1 MTIDQSTK
9 TAEGPP
15 AVLGKTASGLRIAG
29 LAAGFVMSIVDTTV
43 INVAGPE
50 VQHQLGLSLAGLTW
64 VVDGYT
70 LTFAAL
76 LLLAGSLANRFGAKT
91 VFLTGVTLFVLAST
105 LCGAAPNGAALVIG
119 RLIQG
124 VGAALSIPSSLGL
137 LANTFPD
144 PKQRAK
150 TVAIWSS
157 ISAGSAAVGPLLGGV
172 LVGTIGWRS
181 IFYLNIPIGI
191 VGLLLTTRLINPVP
205 GRRFKPALL
214 GHILSIV
221 GLAGLC
227 FGLIE
232 GGTFGWTSAPIIG
245 SFVVAVVAALFFLR
259 AESRAPE
266 PILPRGLFKIPRVQA
281 INSVSFLLNLGLFGV
296 IFMFGLFIQNARGAE
311 PLEAGL
317 QMLPLWGFF
326 VVGNLTF
333 ARITGKAG
341 TRWPMIAGLGSAAV
355 VTLALTT
362 ISSAMPYWVL
372 AVLIAIS
379 SLSIG
384 VTVPAMTASLVE
396 AVGKEHAST
405 AGSTLNA
412 TRQIGTLI
420 GVAIVGAILHGVTDW
435 YVGATVAFLIAGV
448 AYAASA
454 LLAWWGTRAEESEP
468 SPETV
473 AAAA

>member
-1 MTIDQSTK
+1 MTIDQSSK
-9 TAEGPP
+9 TTEAPP
-15 AVLGKTASGLRIAG
+15 AVLGKAASGLRITG

-50 VQHQLGLSLAGLTW
+50 VQRQLDLSLAGLTW

-70 LTFAAL
+70 LTFASL

-91 VFLTGVTLFVLAST
+91 VFLTGVTVFVLASV
-105 LCGAAPNGAALVIG
+105 LCGAAPNGTALIIG

-124 VGAALSIPSSLGL
+124 AGAALSIPSSLGL
-137 LANTFPD
+137 LAHTFPD

-150 TVAIWSS
+150 TVGIWSS

-191 VGLLLTTRLINPVP
+191 IGLLLTIRLIDRVP
-205 GRRFKPALL
+205 GRTFKPALA
-214 GHILSIV
+214 GHVLSIV
-221 GLAGLC
+221 CLAGLC

-232 GGTFGWTSAPIIG
+232 GSSYGWTSVPILG
-245 SFVVAVVAALFFLR
+245 SFAVAVAAALLFLR

-266 PILPRGLFKIPRVQA
+266 PILPRGLFRNPRVSA
-281 INSVSFLLNLGLFGV
+281 ANGISFLLNVGLFGV

-341 TRWPMIAGLGSAAV
+341 TRWPMVIGLAGAAIAS
-355 VTLALTT
+355 LALTT
-362 ISSAMPYWVL
+362 ISEAMPYWVL
-372 AVLIAIS
+372 AVIIALS
-379 SLSIG
+379 SLCIG
-384 VTVPAMTASLVE
+384 VTVPAMTASLME
-396 AVGKEHAST
+396 AVGPSHANT

-420 GVAIVGAILHGVTDW
+420 GVAIVGVVLHGSTDW
-435 YVGATVAFLIAGV
+435 YRGATISFLIAGLC
-448 AYAASA
+448 YLASSF
-454 LLAWWGTRAEESEP
+454 LAWRYART
-468 SPETV
+468 
-473 AAAA
+473 AAAPA